1 MSIFRRLSTSFHWP
15 IVRKTKKISSLF
27 KSFKPYFVRRKVS
40 ANELWLYCF
49 SSFYLSPSLSLSWET
64 LRVHKPVPWRE
75 PTIVKSLFMIA
86 QFRTPRRFQAQPWNQ
101 RSNES
106 LLSTH
111 SFKFMLCTCEVF
123 LSGPSCCSY
132 QSCADSGWIGF
143 NCCDVDLIGAVLS
156 FRLIFSP
163 AIVFQLITP
172 SEALL
177 VDVKCIWLPC
187 HSPSR
192 KFSMDVNVL
201 VSTKL
206 YFFALQICIFVI
218 DWLID
223 PFKTITTGNET
234 NLQSK

>member
-1 MSIFRRLSTSFHWP
+1 M
-15 IVRKTKKISSLF
+15 
-27 KSFKPYFVRRKVS
+27 S

-101 RSNES
+101 SSNES

-123 LSGPSCCSY
+123 LSEPSCCSY

-143 NCCDVDLIGAVLS
+143 NCCDVDLIGAVFS
-156 FRLIFSP
+156 IRLIFSP
-163 AIVFQLITP
+163 AIVFQLITH

-177 VDVKCIWLPC
+177 VDVKCI
-187 HSPSR
+187 
-192 KFSMDVNVL
+192 
-201 VSTKL
+201 
-206 YFFALQICIFVI
+206 
-218 DWLID
+218 
-223 PFKTITTGNET
+223 
-234 NLQSK
+234 